1 MKDTQSKAFTTFTF
15 TLTNS
20 TPDSLVAKPANVKVA
35 VTSQNGDA
43 SRTITGTM
51 LKR

>member
-1 MKDTQSKAFTTFTF
+1 LKDTQSKAFTKFTF

-20 TPDSLVAKPANVKVA
+20 APDSLVAKPANVKIA

-43 SRTITGTM
+43 SQTIAGTM